1 MKKLTIVKEYNLLDI
16 EDIEQAL
23 SKEIGTDVTI
33 SMVDCSLAHCIPAD
47 TNEPCGAYLEFRVG
61 DYSYYSFDLF
71 VDEET
76 GESHY
81 WKGEQL
87 ALDEPW
93 LPEEELFN
101 FNVSAFQSFE
111 SWMDSSD

>member
-1 MKKLTIVKEYNLLDI
+1 MKKTIKEYNLLDI

-23 SKEIGTDVTI
+23 SNEIGTDISI
-33 SMVDCSLAHCIPAD
+33 SMVGCRLVHCIPAD
-47 TNEPCGAYLEFRVG
+47 TNEPCGAYLEFIVG
-61 DYSYYSFDLF
+61 DYTCYSFDVF
-71 VDEET
+71 VDEY

-93 LPEEELFN
+93 LPEEDLFN
-101 FNVSAFQSFE
+101 FDVSAFRSFE